1 MVNYSAVI
9 NIIKSEK
16 YIDKSD
22 CFEHF
27 WGLKHVT
34 LENCAHTGSS
44 LFLKTFACF
53 LDERLNATNVFQ
65 QMRVGKTTDFSK
77 EINSYRVLY
86 LDFSDFNARNY
97 DEANRYIKAKMADA
111 YKDFHSLFDYSG
123 SRIGSYQAF
132 EDALDIIGGTASE
145 QVLQRSLYNL
155 VLQLRGCV
163 SQKNDTKLAVLI
175 DNMVSLETI
184 SRKYGYQA
192 EMDKFLSSFIVK
204 DVYDYCDVFLQI
216 GDPAEEGSSWIFRD
230 RYLTYCNFCTLFSDI
245 HNDRHRK
252 LIVDKEQ
259 QNHFDIPG
267 YISEAFDWDA
277 YIANGRKKI
286 QQAKKEIEQERQRRI
301 LYEKQKYAIEL
312 SPDIPRFSQNMGIRK
327 KIIEKTSPGYQQF
340 NALLVGIYNKFKPSF
355 DAESIYEFFQGFNK
369 NVRIVRNTN
378 RIKDVLEKLTTGNPK
393 WEEDAH
399 VSVWGGWVQTTFF
412 SKDSNRLDFP
422 ACSKNI
428 KVYAYFSHA
437 DIQEIFIDSLRYLL
451 DHAVETF
458 AAKLASFNRNDQMCY
473 WLSPDDFRHLEEFYR
488 PYAGNMEKRL
498 PFVAYRGKLGIS
510 KDFPGSDI
518 SHNFK
523 QSHIIAD
530 YFQTVT
536 DAQAINLEDM
546 YNNYIAKWNADIY
559 EEGDYGTFKSES
571 ALSFI
576 VIMDTLDA
584 ILGKTEINDDSALL
598 SKDSKLWNILSAS
611 HCWEDVN
618 ERWNQAVRDETINIR

>member
-1 MVNYSAVI
+1 MINYSAVI

-44 LFLKTFACF
+44 LFLKAFACF

-111 YKDFHSLFDYSG
+111 YKDFYCLFDYGG

-155 VLQLRGCV
+155 
-163 SQKNDTKLAVLI
+163 
-175 DNMVSLETI
+175 
-184 SRKYGYQA
+184 
-192 EMDKFLSSFIVK
+192 
-204 DVYDYCDVFLQI
+204 
-216 GDPAEEGSSWIFRD
+216 
-230 RYLTYCNFCTLFSDI
+230 
-245 HNDRHRK
+245 
-252 LIVDKEQ
+252 
-259 QNHFDIPG
+259 
-267 YISEAFDWDA
+267 
-277 YIANGRKKI
+277 
-286 QQAKKEIEQERQRRI
+286 
-301 LYEKQKYAIEL
+301 
-312 SPDIPRFSQNMGIRK
+312 
-327 KIIEKTSPGYQQF
+327 
-340 NALLVGIYNKFKPSF
+340 
-355 DAESIYEFFQGFNK
+355 
-369 NVRIVRNTN
+369 
-378 RIKDVLEKLTTGNPK
+378 
-393 WEEDAH
+393 
-399 VSVWGGWVQTTFF
+399 
-412 SKDSNRLDFP
+412 
-422 ACSKNI
+422 
-428 KVYAYFSHA
+428 
-437 DIQEIFIDSLRYLL
+437 
-451 DHAVETF
+451 
-458 AAKLASFNRNDQMCY
+458 
-473 WLSPDDFRHLEEFYR
+473 
-488 PYAGNMEKRL
+488 
-498 PFVAYRGKLGIS
+498 
-510 KDFPGSDI
+510 
-518 SHNFK
+518 
-523 QSHIIAD
+523 
-530 YFQTVT
+530 QTVT

-618 ERWNQAVRDETINIR
+618 ERWNQTARSNATNIQ